1 MSYESKGANTDPRS
15 DKVIKCYNFSK
26 EAFEDARQG
35 SEKSVRYINNESW
48 SSSETAAATKH
59 GKPALK
65 YNIIIPILST
75 LQGNEQLNRR
85 RASFK
90 PTTIP
95 SVDIANIVQ
104 GRWNAIN
111 DEENLEE
118 KIQIAFIDALSTRVG
133 GWIERTFE
141 INSEGY
147 LDFCYRVVNNMRVF
161 VDPETRASDFR
172 LKNCRWIIKEGWET
186 LDVIKSEYGLKPE
199 DYKNEQRVNWW
210 NQLIKTFQRF
220 KDEIYSSDTENYDK
234 ENDRYKVL
242 EMQERV
248 TQKVYRVFDGEAY
261 YNLEPKEFAE
271 AAKET
276 PQIQKIAELD
286 EDRIHVTVIIPFF
299 EDAVLIDADMPSK
312 IATFTLFPVFSYNYN
327 IQVSEQTSLVDLLI
341 DVQDDINKGKSQVR
355 DYVTQILSGGVYIDK
370 REKEAIKQLK
380 QKGNQ
385 PGQVYELLNPANPPQ
400 KMPMG
405 NVPPDIMLN
414 AENSYNYAQRVSLI
428 TEAMRGESARSG
440 ESGVLFQRK
449 VQRAAAAINPYFHN
463 ISKLRK
469 ALAEDFIDNFAY
481 VYAEDDRVINIKQTK
496 NIYQEVIVNLNMAGK
511 VINEVS
517 NPSVFVELDEGED
530 NITQKED
537 DFNSMLALI
546 NIIAGINPQLVD
558 IESLVANAPIQGAD
572 KMVEYIQQVK
582 ESQAGAAEQQRQID
596 TTKGVLDNLKTERDM
611 VTAQE
616 KLKLESEKV
625 KAAGAAKA

>member
-1 MSYESKGANTDPRS
+1 
-15 DKVIKCYNFSK
+15 
-26 EAFEDARQG
+26 
-35 SEKSVRYINNESW
+35 
-48 SSSETAAATKH
+48 
-59 GKPALK
+59 
-65 YNIIIPILST
+65 
-75 LQGNEQLNRR
+75 
-85 RASFK
+85 
-90 PTTIP
+90 
-95 SVDIANIVQ
+95 
-104 GRWNAIN
+104 
-111 DEENLEE
+111 
-118 KIQIAFIDALSTRVG
+118 
-133 GWIERTFE
+133 
-141 INSEGY
+141 
-147 LDFCYRVVNNMRVF
+147 
-161 VDPETRASDFR
+161 
-172 LKNCRWIIKEGWET
+172 
-186 LDVIKSEYGLKPE
+186 
-199 DYKNEQRVNWW
+199 
-210 NQLIKTFQRF
+210 
-220 KDEIYSSDTENYDK
+220 
-234 ENDRYKVL
+234 
-242 EMQERV
+242 
-248 TQKVYRVFDGEAY
+248 
-261 YNLEPKEFAE
+261 
-271 AAKET
+271 
-276 PQIQKIAELD
+276 
-286 EDRIHVTVIIPFF
+286 
-299 EDAVLIDADMPSK
+299 
-312 IATFTLFPVFSYNYN
+312 
-327 IQVSEQTSLVDLLI
+327 
-341 DVQDDINKGKSQVR
+341 
-355 DYVTQILSGGVYIDK
+355 
-370 REKEAIKQLK
+370 
-380 QKGNQ
+380 
-385 PGQVYELLNPANPPQ
+385 
-400 KMPMG
+400 

-611 VTAQE
+611 VTDQE